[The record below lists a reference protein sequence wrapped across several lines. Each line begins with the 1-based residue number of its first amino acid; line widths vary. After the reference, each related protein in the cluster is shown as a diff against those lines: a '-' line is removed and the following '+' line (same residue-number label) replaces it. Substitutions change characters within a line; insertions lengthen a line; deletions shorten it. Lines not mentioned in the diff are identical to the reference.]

1 MNEGKKRRGKKKAQ
15 ISHEINTHDLLVKS
29 MMMMFEWPMIHS
41 QQEWYS
47 RRS

>member
-41 QQEWYS
+41 QQE
-47 RRS
+47 